1 MRVKSIN
8 LWVVQGGRKATDI
21 FQKSLVTLN
30 KNKESN
36 GNDLGTQVGVETLE
50 GGQGCVDRLG

>member
-1 MRVKSIN
+1 M
-8 LWVVQGGRKATDI
+8 QGGRKATDI
-21 FQKSLVTLN
+21 FQKSLVTLD